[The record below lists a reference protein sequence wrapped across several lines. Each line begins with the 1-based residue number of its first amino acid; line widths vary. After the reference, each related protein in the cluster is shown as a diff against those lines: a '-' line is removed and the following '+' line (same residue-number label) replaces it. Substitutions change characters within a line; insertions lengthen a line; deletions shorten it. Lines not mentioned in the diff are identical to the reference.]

1 MKLKELDIVGI
12 IMELEGGELILEDT
26 EDLETLKNICR
37 DLARSQG
44 FYGRLLRDLESLD
57 VEDIEFP
64 VVL

>member
-1 MKLKELDIVGI
+1 MKIKELDTVGI

>member
-1 MKLKELDIVGI
+1 MKIKELDTVGI

-26 EDLETLKNICR
+26 EDLETLKNVCR
-37 DLARSQG
+37 EFAGSQG
-44 FYGRLLRDLESLD
+44 FYGRLLRDLESLN

>member
-1 MKLKELDIVGI
+1 MKIKELDTVGI

-37 DLARSQG
+37 EFARSQG

-57 VEDIEFP
+57 IKDIEFP
-64 VVL
+64 IVL

>member
-1 MKLKELDIVGI
+1 MKIKELDIVGI

-64 VVL
+64 IVL

>member
-1 MKLKELDIVGI
+1 
-12 IMELEGGELILEDT
+12 MELEGGKLILEDT

-37 DLARSQG
+37 EFAGSQG

-57 VEDIEFP
+57 VEDIEFQ